1 MPTSQISTPF
11 RKFGRGMAL
20 AVLIAVAVAIVLL
33 VTFSFGG
40 QAPAGATSSELGDAA
55 LYARIVDRLR
65 HGEDYYSAAHI
76 ELLSG
81 HYYPTL
87 SVFNWRTPLLM
98 TLIAAAPATLWAHIV
113 LIAITFSACAMGV
126 YLVNREGNLDVAGPL
141 ACLLIISLCTVLV
154 PNAVFFGE
162 LVGGVLILASCC
174 CYGLRLWLP
183 GMLLALLA
191 LFVREL
197 AAPYVVICLGLAL
210 LQGRRGEFALGIAG
224 LAAYAAYFLFHMHA
238 VAAQLGPNDI
248 ADPSGGWITFG
259 GLHFLAGTA
268 AFNGAFVLA
277 PLWISAALLP
287 VALLGLFAFP
297 SGNRMALTVSAYAM
311 LFCVAGKPFNVYWG
325 ALYTPLLSFGLVWAP
340 FALRDLLTAARDTSE
355 AQFSTAG

>member
-1 MPTSQISTPF
+1 MQTSQISTSF
-11 RKFGRGMAL
+11 RKFGRGSAL
-20 AVLIAVAVAIVLL
+20 AVLVAVATAIVLL
-33 VTFSFGG
+33 VAFSFGG
-40 QAPAGATSSELGDAA
+40 EAPIGATSTELGDAA

-65 HGEDYYSAAHI
+65 HGENYYSAAHI
-76 ELLSG
+76 ELLTG

-98 TLIAAAPATLWAHIV
+98 SLVALAPSTLWAQIVLATITLIAG
-113 LIAITFSACAMGV
+113 AMGV

-141 ACLLIISLCTVLV
+141 ACLLIVSLCTSLV
-154 PNAVFFGE
+154 PGAVLFGE
-162 LVGGVLILASCC
+162 VVGGVLILASCC

-210 LQGRRGEFALGIAG
+210 LQGRRGELALGIAG
-224 LAAYAAYFLFHMHA
+224 LAAYAVYFLFHMHA
-238 VAAQLGPNDI
+238 VAAQLGPDDM
-248 ADPSGGWITFG
+248 ADPSGGWIAFG

-268 AFNGAFVLA
+268 ASNGAFVLA
-277 PLWISAALLP
+277 PVWISAALLP
-287 VALLGLFAFP
+287 VAFLGLCAFP
-297 SGNRMALTVSAYAM
+297 SGARMAMTVAAYAM
-311 LFCVAGKPFNVYWG
+311 LFCIAGKPFNVYWG

-340 FALRDLLTAARDTSE
+340 FALRDLLTVARDTSE
-355 AQFSTAG
+355 SQFANAG